1 MPLYKFIMDN
11 PAPTQSDETVNEPER
26 KKLVDIEIDNENTA
40 LNVIVGFCN
49 MAQQRGVFNLQ
60 ESSKIWECIQKF
72 QKKE

>member
-1 MPLYKFIMDN
+1 MDN